1 MNVESGPEPVRPE
14 PKKPDPPKK
23 ELKPY
28 KGRPM
33 KVKKEYGIMTKS
45 KLVWDRDSEP
55 ENNDKY
61 GYRNHKISTAKMY

>member
-1 MNVESGPEPVRPE
+1 LNIESPVEPPKPE

-45 KLVWDRDSEP
+45 KLAWDSEW
-55 ENNDKY
+55 
-61 GYRNHKISTAKMY
+61 